1 MLAFSLQSVD
11 LDTSAA
17 PPSVY
22 EFKTW
27 RNPFSSEAQMIG
39 SLDFIVQ
46 QEQQSNL
53 TTVTVG
59 GSNLS
64 SLLLICLFEVDPL
77 HNEKSS
83 VFSIV

>member
-11 LDTSAA
+11 LDASAA
-17 PPSVY
+17 PPSVN

-27 RNPFSSEAQMIG
+27 RNPFSSGARMIG
-39 SLDFIVQ
+39 SLDFYCATRTTK
-46 QEQQSNL
+46 L
-53 TTVTVG
+53 TTVTVRE
-59 GSNLS
+59 SNLR
-64 SLLLICLFEVDPL
+64 SLLLNCLFEVDPL